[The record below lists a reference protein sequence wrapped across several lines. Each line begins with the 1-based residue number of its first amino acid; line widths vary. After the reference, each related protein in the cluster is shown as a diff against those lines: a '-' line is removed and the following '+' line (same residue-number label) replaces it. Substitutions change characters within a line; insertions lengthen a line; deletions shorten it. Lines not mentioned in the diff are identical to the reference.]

1 MKKTARAAAAL
12 LAGCLAFHGPAGA
25 AAAAKSTCVSGASE
39 TALQLRTVQTEL
51 MVGALSCG
59 ATPRYNEFVK
69 ANQPAL
75 MAGHTQ
81 LSKFFDKSRGG
92 QRAMNAF
99 ITKLA
104 NDASIRSVQDIA
116 KFCQESGWLY
126 DAILSPKRGDLA
138 GFVAPLWVAQR
149 HGFTSCKPPAT
160 YVVLGPNGP
169 QEAAAPAPAPVPA
182 AAPKA
187 AADAGPVPTPRPKP
201 GAVASR

>member
-12 LAGCLAFHGPAGA
+12 LAGCIAFHGPAA
-25 AAAAKSTCVSGASE
+25 AAAAKAACVSGASE
-39 TALQLRTVQTEL
+39 AALQLRTVQTEL

-59 ATPRYNEFVK
+59 TTPRYNEFVK

-81 LSKFFDKSRGG
+81 LSRFFDKSRGG

-138 GFVAPLWVAQR
+138 AFVAPLWVAQR
-149 HGFTSCKPPAT
+149 HGFASCKPPAT
-160 YVVLGPNGP
+160 YVVLGPDGP
-169 QEAAAPAPAPVPA
+169 QEAAAPAPVPA

-187 AADAGPVPTPRPKP
+187 GADVGSVPTPRPKP